1 MTKKVFFITWML
13 LVASVAISIPS
24 GNGADE
30 RSTPVTV
37 MNDFSSP
44 LPVTFENPEVFSTD
58 VTKGVPSSIKVFGR
72 IDGIPGESL
81 DEFHKDWID
90 AIGFSGGV
98 EQPTSTATA
107 GGGTVERADFMK
119 VVIVKPFDKA
129 TPKLYFSCA
138 SGDHISEIVIEFVKA
153 GGDTEAPFFK
163 IKLMDVLVSSVRPV
177 ISPSIGY
184 LTEQV
189 SFVYGKIEWTY
200 KEMDP
205 KTGQHI
211 GDVVTHWNLETNTPE

>member
-1 MTKKVFFITWML
+1 MTKKVFFCTWIL
-13 LVASVAISIPS
+13 LVASVAIAIPS

-58 VTKGVPSSIKVFGR
+58 VTKGVPSSIKVFVK

-81 DEFHKDWID
+81 DKSHEEWID
-90 AIGFSGGV
+90 AIGFTAGV
-98 EQPTSTATA
+98 EQPTSSVPA
-107 GGGTVERADFMK
+107 GGGTTERADFMK

-129 TPKLYFSCA
+129 TPKLYLSCA
-138 SGDHISEIVIEFVKA
+138 RGDHISEIVIEFVKA
-153 GGDTEAPFFK
+153 GGDHEAPFFK
-163 IKLMDVLVSSVRPV
+163 ITLTNVLVSSVKPV
-177 ISPSIGY
+177 ISPSLGY

-189 SFVYGKIEWTY
+189 SFVYGRIQWTY

-205 KTGQHI
+205 ETGEFK
-211 GDVVTHWNLETNTPE
+211 GDVIAQWNLETNTAE